1 MKHTKEQ
8 LLEAYN
14 KLPKSLQE
22 AVLSVD
28 TTKAISEI
36 GKKYGLPVDKMG
48 ELADQTTGV
57 MLGFTDSKDLISNLK
72 TNLNVDIETAQK
84 IGEDVNSKIFLPI
97 REALMSLR
105 SDTEE
110 ENKEAP
116 AEVTKEEVL
125 KEIERN
131 EPPAIFKGTVVPKES
146 PFDAKMSSHSL
157 GGEKSVF
164 KIPPEESE
172 IKEGEDAKKT
182 PPPKDPYREPI
193 D

>member
-28 TTKAISEI
+28 TTEAVREI
-36 GKKYGLPVDKMG
+36 GKKYGLPIDKMG

-72 TNLNVDIETAQK
+72 TNLNVDIETARK
-84 IGEDVNSKIFLPI
+84 IGEDINSKIFLPI
-97 REALMSLR
+97 RESLR
-105 SDTEE
+105 SLKNSAEE
-110 ENKEAP
+110 EEEKAP
-116 AEVTKEEVL
+116 AEITKEEVL
-125 KEIERN
+125 KEIEKTGL
-131 EPPAIFKGTVVPKES
+131 PAIFKGTVAPKES
-146 PFDAKMSSHSL
+146 PFDAKMSPRPL

-172 IKEGEDAKKT
+172 IKEGEDVKKA
-182 PPPKDPYREPI
+182 PPLKDPYREPI

>member
-28 TTKAISEI
+28 TTKAIREI
-36 GKKYGLPVDKMG
+36 GKKYDLPIDKIG
-48 ELADQTTGV
+48 ELANQATGV

-72 TNLNVDIETAQK
+72 TNLDVDIETARK
-84 IGEDVNSKIFLPI
+84 IGEDINSKIFLPI
-97 REALMSLR
+97 RESLMSLKNGAEEGGEKVP
-105 SDTEE
+105 TEI
-110 ENKEAP
+110 
-116 AEVTKEEVL
+116 TKEEVL
-125 KEIERN
+125 REIEKT

-146 PFDAKMSSHSL
+146 PFDAKMSPRSL

-172 IKEGEDAKKT
+172 IKEGEDVKEA